1 MYSIFDS
8 GSTKTEMLLKGE
20 NRNETF
26 LFPGINP
33 FYQTEEEIV
42 ALLKE
47 HINEE
52 VPTRKVERLFFYG
65 AGCSFPEK
73 KAIVRNALGKIFTEA
88 EIVVENDLLA
98 ASRALFQNER
108 GIACILG
115 TGANS
120 CLYDGKQI
128 VQNVSPLGFILGD
141 EGSGANIGK
150 RFVADCLKGLM
161 PQPLQEA
168 FFTKMQT
175 TAQAVM
181 DNVYKK
187 PFPNRYLASLCRF
200 IYGYR
205 ETPYVQELVKDCFSD
220 FFERNILQ
228 YPAQNEKLGFVGSIA
243 HYFEK
248 ELTEVAE
255 SYGFSISIILKQPME
270 GLNQYHTNNL

>member
-1 MYSIFDS
+1 M
-8 GSTKTEMLLKGE
+8 
-20 NRNETF
+20 
-26 LFPGINP
+26 
-33 FYQTEEEIV
+33 
-42 ALLKE
+42 LKE

-228 YPAQNEKLGFVGSIA
+228 YPVGNEKLGFVGSIA

>member
-1 MYSIFDS
+1 MR
-8 GSTKTEMLLKGE
+8 LKGDG
-20 NRNETF
+20 RDETI

-42 ALLKE
+42 TLLKE
-47 HINEE
+47 HLGKEI
-52 VPTRKVERLFFYG
+52 PARKVEKLFFYG

-73 KAIVRNALGKIFTEA
+73 KAIVRNALGKIFTKA
-88 EIVVENDLLA
+88 EIIVENDLLA
-98 ASRALFQNER
+98 ASRALFQKSR

-115 TGANS
+115 TGSNS
-120 CLYDGKQI
+120 CLYDGEQI

-141 EGSGANIGK
+141 EGSGATIGK

-161 PQPLQEA
+161 PQPIREA
-168 FFTKMQT
+168 FFKEMET
-175 TAQAVM
+175 TVQAVM

-205 ETPYVQELVKDCFSD
+205 ETPYVQGLIKGCFSD

-228 YPAQNEKLGFVGSIA
+228 YHAEKEPIGFVGSIA
-243 HYFEK
+243 YYFEK
-248 ELTEVAE
+248 ELREVAE
-255 SYGFSISIILKQPME
+255 KYGFSISLILKQPME
-270 GLNQYHTNNL
+270 GLDKYHTNNQ

>member
-228 YPAQNEKLGFVGSIA
+228 YPVGNEKLGFVGSIA